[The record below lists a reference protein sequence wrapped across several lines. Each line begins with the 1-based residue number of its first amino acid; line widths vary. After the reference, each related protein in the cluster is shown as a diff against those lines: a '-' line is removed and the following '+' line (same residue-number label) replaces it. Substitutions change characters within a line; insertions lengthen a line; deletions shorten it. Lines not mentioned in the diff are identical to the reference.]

1 MLQTRLSEQPQ
12 IRIRQRFL
20 LLSLVFLS
28 KLFSHLFPNYLILLS
43 LLLSLDSFFLRFP
56 LLLLSFNVVLSQV
69 VDGPPEEPEVREE
82 AKDDFELVGWRLEDA
97 FHYEVFYYGLVEID
111 ALPLG
116 IEVEEVDGG
125 LGFAVFLE
133 GHLVELLGL
142 EEVDFDGGVGG
153 GAAVAKV

>member
-1 MLQTRLSEQPQ
+1 M
-12 IRIRQRFL
+12 
-20 LLSLVFLS
+20 
-28 KLFSHLFPNYLILLS
+28 
-43 LLLSLDSFFLRFP
+43 
-56 LLLLSFNVVLSQV
+56 VLSQV

>member
-1 MLQTRLSEQPQ
+1 
-12 IRIRQRFL
+12 
-20 LLSLVFLS
+20 
-28 KLFSHLFPNYLILLS
+28 
-43 LLLSLDSFFLRFP
+43 
-56 LLLLSFNVVLSQV
+56 
-69 VDGPPEEPEVREE
+69 
-82 AKDDFELVGWRLEDA
+82 
-97 FHYEVFYYGLVEID
+97 LVEID